1 MALTNPKNLSDF
13 TYFAG
18 PHRTVVLRNAE
29 KAQGDR
35 MRSLTVLLCAL
46 AGAAF
51 AVRGEDMSSGS
62 GYSSGPTAG
71 SSYGAS
77 TYNSTTIGTKA
88 GQLEKN
94 ANQTSGPAEGPNM
107 KVQTAHYF
115 LSRWYDLV
123 DIVDFSFGAGPVF
136 LINAHATKFAQVGF
150 GYSDAYRVGFR
161 GRSAGIWREK
171 RLEAGVSILY
181 YQKVKRER
189 ITGWVENFRS
199 DKMDLDTAQI
209 YANNNDRAFTGIG
222 ATLHALILVD
232 VNVRPAQAADFVLG
246 WFGVDVLDDDTLKP
260 RRNNDL

>member
-1 MALTNPKNLSDF
+1 
-13 TYFAG
+13 
-18 PHRTVVLRNAE
+18 
-29 KAQGDR
+29 
-35 MRSLTVLLCAL
+35 MRSLSVLLCAL

-51 AVRGEDMSSGS
+51 AVHGEEMSVGASYSSGS
-62 GYSSGPTAG
+62 TAG

-77 TYNSTTIGTKA
+77 TYNSTSIGTKG

-94 ANQTSGPAEGPNM
+94 ASQSSSGPSEGPSL

-123 DIVDFSFGAGPVF
+123 DIVDFSFGAGPGF

-222 ATLHALILVD
+222 ATLQVLLLVD

-260 RRNNDL
+260 RRNKDL